1 MAGEISSLT
10 EGVVQIPLEGSAS
23 GGDRRDADW
32 DVRQGPKNYLVLVG
46 AQAASAFL
54 AFAAVWVATQYLGP
68 AGYGGVV
75 AIVAASQLAG
85 QLTIHWTGLSL
96 VRYGCD
102 EFIETGSISK
112 TFWARLF
119 ILLSTLFVVAPT
131 FPFWLPPLAS
141 WLQIPS
147 QAYPLVVGHFV
158 VTAFWIHVQHSLQ
171 GVKLPRLQA
180 GLLTLE
186 RALIFLVLM
195 TLGLGGKAD
204 LYSVTWAYVLSP
216 LVVSAIGLW
225 RLRKLVRPIAWPDR
239 VTLKRI
245 LVFSFPLLPSAL
257 ISYFASGY
265 LDAFFI
271 THFLSVV
278 ALGVYSIVYQ
288 LSGTILQ
295 LPLLAGTLLLPL
307 FISTDPSMREERISR
322 FISYVLPLLTLVWS
336 LICAVLAVIAGYL
349 VPFVFGPKF
358 SEAVPT
364 LWPLMASAAL
374 AGPVLMGYFPI
385 SNTKAITYVTAV
397 NAAIAAVLNVGL
409 NLVLIPRFGL
419 LGCAWATLIAFVAS
433 LVVTAYLI
441 GKHFPASHNWAP
453 LATMPA
459 MVGAIIALWTS
470 NRLAPLVFSVLVAI
484 VFVFIGRASLTEG
497 LVALSNVPALKK
509 LFNMRY
515 FRFIGHFLVCS

>member
-1 MAGEISSLT
+1 MAGEISSLAD
-10 EGVVQIPLEGSAS
+10 GVIQIPLESSVA

-46 AQAASAFL
+46 AQIASAFL
-54 AFAAVWVATQYLGP
+54 AFAAVWVATRYLGP

-75 AIVAASQLAG
+75 AIIAASQCVA
-85 QLTIHWTGLSL
+85 QLTVNWTGLSL
-96 VRYGCD
+96 IRYGCE
-102 EFIETGSISK
+102 EFIETGRITK

-119 ILLSTLFVVAPT
+119 ILVSTLLVVAPT

-147 QAYPLVVGHFV
+147 QAYPLVLGHLV
-158 VTAFWIHVQHSLQ
+158 VTAFWIHLQHALQ
-171 GVKLPRLQA
+171 GAKLPRLQA
-180 GLLTLE
+180 QLLTLE
-186 RALIFLVLM
+186 RASILLVLL
-195 TLGLGGKAD
+195 TLGLGGNAD
-204 LYSVTWAYVLSP
+204 LYSVTLAYVLSP
-216 LVVSAIGLW
+216 LVASAIALW
-225 RLRKLVRPIAWPDR
+225 RLRKLVGSVLSLDR
-239 VTLKRI
+239 LTLKRI
-245 LVFSFPLLPSAL
+245 VVFSVPLLPSAL
-257 ISYFASGY
+257 IGYFASGY

-271 THFLSVV
+271 AHFLSVV

-307 FISTDPSMREERISR
+307 FVSTDPSMREERISR

-336 LICAVLAVIAGYL
+336 LLCAVLAVITGYL
-349 VPFVFGPKF
+349 VPVVFGPKF
-358 SEAVPT
+358 SEAVPA

-409 NLVLIPRFGL
+409 NLILIPRFGL

-433 LVVTAYLI
+433 LVVTAYLV
-441 GKHFPASHNWAP
+441 GKHFPASHHWAP
-453 LATMPA
+453 LATLPA
-459 MVGAIIALWTS
+459 MVGAIVALWTS
-470 NRLAPLVFSVLVAI
+470 NRLAPLVISVLVAI
-484 VFVFIGRASLTEG
+484 IFVLICRKSLTEG
-497 LVALSNVPALKK
+497 LVSLSNVPALKK
-509 LFNMRY
+509 VFNMLPS
-515 FRFIGHFLVCS
+515 FH